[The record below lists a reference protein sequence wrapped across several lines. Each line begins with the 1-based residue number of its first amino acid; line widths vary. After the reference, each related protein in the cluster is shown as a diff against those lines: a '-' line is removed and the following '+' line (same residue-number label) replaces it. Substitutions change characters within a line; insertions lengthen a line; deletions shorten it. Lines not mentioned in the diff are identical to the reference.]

1 MTVWAR
7 LSADLDD
14 LRASGHWP
22 SGPTTVLEIIGQT
35 RLEASHE
42 KLIAWLLHPL
52 ANHGLG
58 SAVLASLLMHL
69 DDDRMPSPEQLTLAH
84 VRTQVVGA
92 SGRPDIVVMMPGAR
106 LVIELK
112 IDAKEGITQTSRQ
125 ADDYTGV
132 PNVSFVFL
140 TLGGSP
146 PSDPRF
152 KHLLL
157 RDFFECLHLV
167 LDSSPPPVR
176 LAHVRGR
183 AVAEDYA
190 ATLERMLG
198 LDPIDQEAARYWLRY
213 ASEIKK
219 AEAAAQRLLKY
230 LHEYTER
237 AFAAVASSLGDDVQV
252 VTCTDRVTA
261 GWKTPYDERA
271 VLLTRES
278 WMRDTETPRLG
289 IGLGISTEPKADWTG
304 SGAYRPFWGVYA
316 KDEQV
321 GGILRDHLSR
331 IPERSD
337 AGGEQWGPWAR
348 WWYIDLEPPD
358 DHADLLSYY
367 ATSVTNQVSQFWQR
381 HRDVLDQAI
390 RSTGS
395 DS

>member
-7 LSADLDD
+7 LSANLDG
-14 LRASGHWP
+14 LRASGRWP

-35 RLEASHE
+35 RLEAPHE

-58 SAVLASLLMHL
+58 SAVLANLLTRL
-69 DDDRMPSPEQLTLAH
+69 DADPMPSLEQLARAH
-84 VRTQVVGA
+84 VRTQVAGA
-92 SGRPDIVVMMPGAR
+92 TGRPDIVVTMSSAR

-146 PSDPRF
+146 PNDPRF

-157 RDFFECLHLV
+157 RDFYECLRLA
-167 LDSSPPPVR
+167 LDNSPPPVR
-176 LAHVRGR
+176 SAHVRGQ
-183 AVAEDYA
+183 AVAEDYSC
-190 ATLERMLG
+190 TLERMLG

-213 ASEIKK
+213 ASEIKI
-219 AEAAAQRLLKY
+219 AEAAAQRLLKR
-230 LHEYTER
+230 LHEYTKQ
-237 AFAAVASSLGDDVQV
+237 AFAELATSLGDDVEV
-252 VTCTDRVTA
+252 VTCTYRVTA
-261 GWKTPYDERA
+261 RWKTAYDERA
-271 VLLTRES
+271 VLVTRES
-278 WMRDTETPRLG
+278 WMHDIETPRLG
-289 IGLGISTEPKADWTG
+289 VGLGISTEPKADWTG
-304 SGAYRPFWGVYA
+304 SGAYRPFWGVYT

-331 IPERSD
+331 IPDLSD
-337 AGGEQWGPWAR
+337 GSGEQWGPWAR

-358 DHADLLSYY
+358 DHDDLLAYY
-367 ATSVTNQVSQFWQR
+367 ATSIANQVSQFWR
-381 HRDVLDQAI
+381 GYSDVLDLAI

-395 DS
+395 GS